1 MTAPLET
8 DIESSSPLASRAIQ
22 SELVSLEE
30 AQHDAVHV
38 FYSSLTRK
46 SLTSALVA
54 FALLAIIG
62 YTAASARPGAIT
74 TQSRVAGAVILA
86 ICAAGVAYF
95 VYDFRR
101 KQRIFVLEDA
111 FAIERS
117 SRFEVELI
125 RWSDVARLYC
135 LDRTTEIKHSIYF
148 ILVATTK
155 VHHAKLR
162 VVLVDGRTIILNDR
176 VREFSAMAAEFVV
189 RTRDAQLE
197 PCTRFLVDGGTLD
210 FEKFGLTRGGLI
222 HKGKLLEWSDI
233 QQISLNKAGTL
244 LFKSPKF
251 WWSPRFN
258 TSALPNAAL
267 LLDLFA
273 MFGGDVCEA

>member
-1 MTAPLET
+1 MSAPLET
-8 DIESSSPLASRAIQ
+8 GIQLSSPLASRTIQ
-22 SELVSLEE
+22 PELVSLAE
-30 AQHDAVHV
+30 AQRDAVAV
-38 FYSSLTRK
+38 FYGSLTRK

-74 TQSRVAGAVILA
+74 TESRVAGAVILA
-86 ICAAGVAYF
+86 ACVAGVAY
-95 VYDFRR
+95 VLYDFRR
-101 KQRIFVLEDA
+101 KQRIFILEDS
-111 FAIERS
+111 FAIERWFG
-117 SRFEVELI
+117 FEVELI
-125 RWSDVARLYC
+125 RWTDVARLYC

-148 ILVATTK
+148 IPVATTK

-162 VVLVDGRTIILNDR
+162 VVLVDGRTITLNNR
-176 VREFSAMAAEFVV
+176 VREFTAMAAQFVV
-189 RTRDAQLE
+189 RTREAQLE
-197 PCTRFLVDGGTLD
+197 PCTRFLVDGGMLD
-210 FEKFGLTRGGLI
+210 FEKFGLTRNGLI
-222 HKGKLLEWSDI
+222 HKGKLLEWTDI
-233 QQISLNKAGTL
+233 QRISLNKSGTL

-267 LLDLFA
+267 LLDLLS